1 MNESIFEKVKEV
13 ARIEEVVEHFG
24 VHLDRH
30 GKALCPFHQEKTPSF
45 SIKREDNIFKCF
57 GCGEG
62 GDAIDFVAKIKGI
75 EALEA
80 ARLIAEMYGIQETQ
94 SDGKR
99 QVKQAAGGAKAAQ
112 KTASMAKQGIKDYIK
127 ACIADAY
134 KTDYFSKRGL
144 TEETI
149 KKFGLGYD
157 AKKQCVVIPY
167 SSEHTYY
174 QTRSTDGKEFRKPPT
189 EIAGAEPLWNV
200 KAMSGAGTVF
210 IVESPICAM
219 SIMQCGETAIAT
231 CGTSGINKIAKAIKA
246 KKPRCT
252 FVLSMDNDEP
262 GQEA

>member
-1 MNESIFEKVKEV
+1 MNESIFEKVKEA

-24 VHLDRH
+24 VHLDRR

-149 KKFGLGYD
+149 KSLG
-157 AKKQCVVIPY
+157 
-167 SSEHTYY
+167 
-174 QTRSTDGKEFRKPPT
+174 
-189 EIAGAEPLWNV
+189 
-200 KAMSGAGTVF
+200 
-210 IVESPICAM
+210 
-219 SIMQCGETAIAT
+219 
-231 CGTSGINKIAKAIKA
+231 
-246 KKPRCT
+246 
-252 FVLSMDNDEP
+252 
-262 GQEA
+262 